1 MRGLLERLGDPRRVD
16 TVDSIVDHLR
26 SLLNS
31 KTGNAATVPDYGIVD
46 FTDVVHDLPA
56 SVIRLQDSIRTTI
69 LTYEPRLK
77 NVTVRFVP
85 GSDPLRLNF
94 EISARLADDKRR
106 VVRFETNLTAGG
118 RVTVSG

>member
-1 MRGLLERLGDPRRVD
+1 MRGLLERLGDPRRID
-16 TVDSIVDHLR
+16 TVESIVDHLR

-31 KTGNAATVPDYGIVD
+31 KIGNAATVPDYGIVD
-46 FTDVVHDLPA
+46 FTDIVHDLPA
-56 SVIRLQDSIRTTI
+56 SIIRLQDSIRTTI

-94 EISARLADDKRR
+94 EIAARLDDDKRR
-106 VVRFETNLTAGG
+106 IVRFETNLTAGG

>member
-16 TVDSIVDHLR
+16 VVESIVDHLR
-26 SLLNS
+26 YLLNC
-31 KTGNAATVPDYGIVD
+31 KTGSAVTVPDYGVVD
-46 FTDVVHDLPA
+46 FTDVVHDMPSSIL
-56 SVIRLQDSIRTTI
+56 RLQESIRATI

-85 GSDPLRLNF
+85 GSDPLRLSF
-94 EISARLADDKRR
+94 EVAARLADDKRR

-118 RVTVSG
+118 RYTVLG